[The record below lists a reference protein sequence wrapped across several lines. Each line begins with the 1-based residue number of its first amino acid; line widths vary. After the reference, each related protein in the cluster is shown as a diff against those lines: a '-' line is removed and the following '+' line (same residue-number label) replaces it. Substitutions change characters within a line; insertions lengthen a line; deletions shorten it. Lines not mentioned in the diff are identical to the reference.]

1 MNISP
6 KDQPRPERS
15 AGPGTSPLA
24 VVIVTYNSAS
34 VLPGLLDS
42 LPAGLSDIPRFEVI
56 VVDNDSRD
64 RTVELAESHPIRPK
78 VVRMG
83 RNAGYAAGINAAS
96 FLAASRAD
104 LLILNPDIRLRPG
117 AAAIL
122 QRCLRDKSVG
132 VAVPKVLHED
142 GDLAYSVRREP
153 SMTTVWADA
162 LLGTRRAAQ
171 LGLGE
176 IVADQSIYE
185 RGGSVQWA
193 TGAIL
198 MVSACARALV
208 GEWDETFFL
217 YSEEVD
223 YLQRVREKGLSVVY
237 VPGAEAVH
245 IGGDYQDNPYLS
257 GLMTANRIRYFR
269 RHHGILPTGIFR
281 LGIIAGE
288 TMRFAL
294 GPGHRAA
301 LRAALLMRVPTPRQS
316 AVLPS

>member
-1 MNISP
+1 MNIP
-6 KDQPRPERS
+6 PRDQTRPDGS
-15 AGPGTSPLA
+15 AGLGTPPLA
-24 VVIVTYNSAS
+24 VVVVTYNSAS
-34 VLPGLLDS
+34 VISGLLDS
-42 LPAGLSDIPRFEVI
+42 LPAGLSGIPRVEVI
-56 VVDNDSRD
+56 IVDNDSKD
-64 RTVELAESHPIRPK
+64 RTVELTEAHTVQPK
-78 VVRMG
+78 VIRMG

-96 FLAASRAD
+96 FLAPSGAD

-117 AAAIL
+117 TAATL
-122 QRCLRDKSVG
+122 RERLRDGSVG

-142 GDLAYSVRREP
+142 GSLAHSVRREP

-162 LLGTRRAAQ
+162 LLGTRRAAR

-176 IVADQSIYE
+176 IVADRSIYE

-198 MVSACARALV
+198 MVSARARRIV
-208 GEWDETFFL
+208 GEWDESFFL

-223 YLQRVREKGLSVVY
+223 YLRRVRERGGSVVY
-237 VPGAEAVH
+237 VPEAEAVH
-245 IGGDYQDNPYLS
+245 IGGDYQHNPYLS

-269 RHHGILPTGIFR
+269 RHHGVLPTGMFR

-301 LRAALLMRVPTPRQS
+301 LRAALTMRVPVPRQG
-316 AVLPS
+316 AALPS